1 MLCSY
6 PRVEAVKVVKRG
18 SVQDTLKILPTRFP
32 CGSHWVEREKE
43 APRMTPRVSARAGGT
58 MNHMGRRE
66 ERVQG
71 GQVRMV
77 VEDSESV

>member
-1 MLCSY
+1 MLS
-6 PRVEAVKVVKRG
+6 PQGRG
-18 SVQDTLKILPTRFP
+18 SEGGQTWFSAGYFENTASRFP
-32 CGSHWVEREKE
+32 CGLHWVEREKE
-43 APRMTPRVSARAGGT
+43 APRTTPRVSARPGGT

-77 VEDSESV
+77 VEDAESV

>member
-1 MLCSY
+1 
-6 PRVEAVKVVKRG
+6 
-18 SVQDTLKILPTRFP
+18 
-32 CGSHWVEREKE
+32 
-43 APRMTPRVSARAGGT
+43 MTPRVSARAAGT